1 MNTNLAAQPGPA
13 AAARQPTP
21 GLPAREAG
29 DGSQPV
35 RHRGHGWMMIAC
47 CLPMLAIA
55 VALWATGVAGR
66 GFLIAAVA
74 CTAMM
79 ALMMGSMGRGEAAH
93 GHADEET
100 RR

>member
-1 MNTNLAAQPGPA
+1 MNANPAAQPGPA

-21 GLPAREAG
+21 GLPAPGAG
-29 DGSQPV
+29 DGSQPA

-55 VALWATGVAGR
+55 VALWATGVAGP
-66 GFLIAAVA
+66 GFLVAALA

-79 ALMMGSMGRGEAAH
+79 ALMMGSMGHGDAAH
-93 GHADEET
+93 GHVDEET